1 MALEA
6 VGKAQKGHPR
16 KFQSQ
21 AHLRSSVSRALAHWT
36 PGKAPGQ
43 KFSLR
48 ESWQPRLLAEAKAKP
63 FQRKALETWTSKN
76 PPRQGSGERS
86 LATLQATHTQEKS
99 CPPHYRSS
107 LQRRLGNVRTTQ
119 PATRPLEGE
128 WPGCRAADPSPM
140 PLGLLRR
147 ESPRSPEC
155 LGSPSSPF
163 TTAPLAMT
171 GGERN

>member
-21 AHLRSSVSRALAHWT
+21 AHLRSSVARAHAHWT

-76 PPRQGSGERS
+76 PPRQGSGEHS

-99 CPPHYRSS
+99 CPPHYRST
-107 LQRRLGNVRTTQ
+107 LQQRLGNVRTTR

-128 WPGCRAADPSPM
+128 WPGCRAADPSPVA
-140 PLGLLRR
+140 LGLLRR
-147 ESPRSPEC
+147 ESPRSPDC
-155 LGSPSSPF
+155 LGSPSSPC
-163 TTAPLAMT
+163 TTAPLPVT
-171 GGERN
+171 WGE